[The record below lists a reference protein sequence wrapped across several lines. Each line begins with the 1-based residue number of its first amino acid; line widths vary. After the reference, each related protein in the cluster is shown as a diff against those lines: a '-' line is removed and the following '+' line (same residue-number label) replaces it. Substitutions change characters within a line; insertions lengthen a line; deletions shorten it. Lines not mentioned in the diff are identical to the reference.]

1 MLITNGIVLT
11 LNEDGRI
18 IRNGALLI
26 RDDYIADV
34 GPSDELAK
42 RYPGEETLD
51 AGGKLVMPGLIC
63 AHTHFYGAFARG
75 MAIPGEPPRN
85 FPQILERL
93 WWRLDKTLNYDDIR
107 YSALVC
113 LVEAIKHGT
122 TTLID
127 HHASQNAIDGSLD
140 VIAEAVE
147 EAGLRVCLCY
157 EVTDRDGKDRAEA
170 GIRENERFI
179 RKSREQ
185 AGMVRGAF
193 GLHASLTLSDETLEK
208 CVAVAES
215 LEVGFHIHVAEDV
228 ADVEDSLR
236 KSGLRVVERLQKMG
250 VLGPRTIAAHC
261 VHISD
266 GEMDILKETGT
277 RVVHNPR
284 SNMNNAVGTADVQAM
299 LERGIEVGLGNDGFS
314 NNMFVEM
321 HVAYLVHKLA
331 HRDPRVMGAD
341 CVLKMAFAYNAATAR
356 LFWPERPLGVLKPG
370 AYADVIIV
378 DYKPTTPLTEGN
390 FPWHVIFGI
399 DGTGVDTTIAGGRV
413 LMREGKLL
421 TLDEEEI
428 TARSRELAMEMWRRL

>member
-185 AGMVRGAF
+185 ARMVRGAF

-236 KSGLRVVERLQKMG
+236 KSGLRVVERLQKIG

-331 HRDPRVMGAD
+331 HRDPRVMGAN

-399 DGTGVDTTIAGGRV
+399 DGTGVETTIAGGRV